1 MLKDNSTLFVLAMP
15 ASDHDKSGGS
25 PPKASSPPGDPQG
38 AVGDRLAQATTRRVL
53 VVDDNEDA
61 AQSTAELLRLFGH
74 EVFIA
79 HEGTSALAERAR
91 LKPDV
96 VLLDI
101 SLPDIDGYEVAR
113 RMRGEAEQTSM
124 VLVAMTGWGN
134 EEDKQRA
141 NDAGFDQ
148 HWVKPVSI
156 DKLKDIAAL
165 THQHP

>member
-1 MLKDNSTLFVLAMP
+1 MLKDLSSSFVLALP
-15 ASDHDKSGGS
+15 ASEHDKSGG
-25 PPKASSPPGDPQG
+25 PPPRASSSEENLNGP
-38 AVGDRLAQATTRRVL
+38 ASDRLASDTTRRVL

-79 HEGTSALAERAR
+79 HEGTSALTERAR

-113 RMRGEAEQTSM
+113 RMRGEAEQQSM